1 MLIQIQN
8 IAEMLIAANVLSQIL
23 YCCCFPSTITQ
34 LTGVINNVFYIYIRW
49 FEYYRLIG

>member
-8 IAEMLIAANVLSQIL
+8 IAEMLIAAKVLSQIS

-34 LTGVINNVFYIYIRW
+34 LTGVINNVFTFTFAGLNITG
-49 FEYYRLIG
+49 L